1 MHRAG
6 KFHLQREKLFQ
17 PFLTIPCAPL
27 FSMHFF
33 SALCLFRSR
42 WKLSSKLCNMNQ
54 SHSVEKVQWN
64 YLCHCFLCVQRHKN
78 GGHKDWSLKMNE
90 HQLKTL
96 IANIAHGASTRSAPL
111 LMGNKNKTEKKQW
124 LSFLEPLEKRESIQ
138 TNVNWWWIFRNN
150 SNMFVHTRSP
160 SKRWRWIDLVAFV
173 RWNDGKWLRQMA
185 FSWLNFTADSL
196 FPSHISALPFS
207 SSPVITE

>member
-1 MHRAG
+1 MAFPHILKLKIPIAHQTCNSLYIKNRVNVHKEASFESNTTNFSRVLPLHLLSLSISHNHSAISMHRAG

-17 PFLTIPCAPL
+17 PFLTIPCALL

-78 GGHKDWSLKMNE
+78 GGHKD
-90 HQLKTL
+90 
-96 IANIAHGASTRSAPL
+96 
-111 LMGNKNKTEKKQW
+111 
-124 LSFLEPLEKRESIQ
+124 
-138 TNVNWWWIFRNN
+138 
-150 SNMFVHTRSP
+150 
-160 SKRWRWIDLVAFV
+160 
-173 RWNDGKWLRQMA
+173 
-185 FSWLNFTADSL
+185 
-196 FPSHISALPFS
+196 
-207 SSPVITE
+207 